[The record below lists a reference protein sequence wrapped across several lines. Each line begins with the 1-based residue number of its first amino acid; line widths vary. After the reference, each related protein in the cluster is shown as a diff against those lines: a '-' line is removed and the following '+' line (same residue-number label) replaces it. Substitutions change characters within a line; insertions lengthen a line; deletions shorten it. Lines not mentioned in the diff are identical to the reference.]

1 MILDTSAVVAILQ
14 GEPEAEAL
22 AALIESVDRVHIS
35 TATVVEASLVLGG
48 ARQQVLDDFLAS
60 AGAVVVPFDETQV
73 AIARRAHL
81 RYGRG
86 SGSPARLNYG
96 DCFSYALAMASDRPL
111 LFKGRDFTHTDVA
124 VPTPLTPT

>member
-22 AALIESVDRVHIS
+22 AGLIESVDRVHIS

-96 DCFSYALAMASDRPL
+96 DCFSYALAIASDRPL
-111 LFKGRDFTHTDVA
+111 LFKGSDFTHTDVA